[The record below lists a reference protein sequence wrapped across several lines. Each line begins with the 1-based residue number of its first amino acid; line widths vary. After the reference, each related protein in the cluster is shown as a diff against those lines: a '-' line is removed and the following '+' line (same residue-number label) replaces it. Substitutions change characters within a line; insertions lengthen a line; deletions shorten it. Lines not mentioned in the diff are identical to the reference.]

1 VAEALL
7 LSPEEIAGLTGKH
20 RSDAQMRALKRM
32 GIAFKQ
38 RPDGSVAVLRRH
50 VEAEMGCGSTMPIL
64 REPELRL

>member
-1 VAEALL
+1 MADTLL
-7 LSPEEIAGLTGKH
+7 LSPEEIAVLTGKQ
-20 RSDAQMRALKRM
+20 RGDAQMRALKRM

-50 VEAEMGCGSTMPIL
+50 VENEMGCGSTIPVL